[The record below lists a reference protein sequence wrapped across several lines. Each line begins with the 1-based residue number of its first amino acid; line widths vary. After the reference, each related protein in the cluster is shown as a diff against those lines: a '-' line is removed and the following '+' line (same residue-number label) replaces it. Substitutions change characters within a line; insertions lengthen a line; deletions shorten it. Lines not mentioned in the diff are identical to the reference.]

1 MRSAL
6 IWAFLLLCSLGYSA
20 DILILVH
27 QREAGPIVPPSD
39 YEHPTWTLWPHSSL
53 PSQGNRLLS
62 LPSGVD
68 WQTQEAD
75 EKFEGLTN
83 SNVNRWLERGWEK
96 AVKSNLGEPKLFA
109 LAPESGEPS
118 QWVLQAAM
126 SSPTQIQ
133 TIRMRDAWPPNAL
146 IVAEARGRNPWDDV
160 ARFVHKAG
168 GRALVVEVPD
178 SSTTMWTRFWL
189 QGKSWPEG
197 KPVLNNVRITG
208 LIPARNLMALLAE
221 PARAAWSAERVV
233 PPDRWLGFGH
243 SVAPVVLV
251 FLAVTAIYILGL
263 GIYCSLREQ
272 FSRISL
278 VLVRGLVAGPAA
290 LLLGGELTGRLGPQ
304 AWAACHVLA
313 FVAIV
318 ISAWLIN
325 RTITWRKRE
334 FHPLWGEFAIGA
346 VVSGACDP
354 VWSMFSNVLGP
365 HRAPTSPEAFGALAA
380 YLIGAV
386 ILLPRRKR
394 LKEFWIAFVSIATIS
409 LFMFAPWLQSL
420 AIAPA
425 VLIVVIA
432 DEISSRPHDPPKK
445 RLPILPFVLVIA
457 LVCALWNPG
466 LAYAP
471 QGLVYTFAQFGK
483 FNCAEQIAFLLS
495 PTFIAFCLVCI
506 VAAIIGENFL
516 GHQARRAMAFSPMPK
531 AFFPVALCFLV
542 AGVFIPLYLYA
553 FLATALAGVVAVL
566 FDAIRIP

>member
-27 QREAGPIVPPSD
+27 QREAGPIVPTSD
-39 YEHPTWTLWPHSSL
+39 YEHPTWVLWPHSSL

-83 SNVNRWLERGWEK
+83 SNVNRWLKRGWEK

-118 QWVLQAAM
+118 HWVLQAAM
-126 SSPTQIQ
+126 ASPTQIQ
-133 TIRMRDAWPPNAL
+133 TIRMRDAWPTDAL

-178 SSTTMWTRFWL
+178 SSSTMWTRFWL
-189 QGKSWPEG
+189 QGKGWPEG
-197 KPVLNNVRITG
+197 KPVLNNTRITG

-221 PARAAWSAERVV
+221 PAKAAWSAERAV

-272 FSRISL
+272 FSRVSL

-290 LLLGGELTGRLGPQ
+290 LLLGGELTARVGPQ
-304 AWAACHVLA
+304 GWAACHVLA
-313 FVAIV
+313 FIAIV
-318 ISAWLIN
+318 VPAWLIN
-325 RTITWRKRE
+325 RTIAWRKRE
-334 FHPLWGEFAIGA
+334 FHPLWGEFAFGA
-346 VVSGACDP
+346 VVCGASDP
-354 VWSMFSNVLGP
+354 VWSMFSNILGP
-365 HRAPTSPEAFGALAA
+365 HRAPTSPEAFGALSA
-380 YLIGAV
+380 YLVG
-386 ILLPRRKR
+386 
-394 LKEFWIAFVSIATIS
+394 T
-409 LFMFAPWLQSL
+409 M
-420 AIAPA
+420 
-425 VLIVVIA
+425 VLT
-432 DEISSRPHDPPKK
+432 PPK
-445 RLPILPFVLVIA
+445 LPSRIAAALLVIA
-457 LVCALWNPG
+457 GVVLTKLSGWLDGISVAGVVLGLVLGFLISVSPKNPTKTRLPLYPIGLGIGLLCALWKPG

-495 PTFIAFCLVCI
+495 PTFISFCLVCI
-506 VAAIIGENFL
+506 VAAIIGDNFL